1 MIIYYNRDR
10 SKLHLFT
17 RMGRKESIMETTTQ
31 LQMELMEVE
40 AINLTPHPIGFVDES
55 NQPLLT
61 VPTTTV
67 ARVSA
72 QTTTVGYFVINGVQI
87 PRTHTVYGEVEG
99 LPDPTPGVIYIVSG
113 MIVSALAS
121 QGIHRDDLLV
131 PGMQVRDEQGRVIGC
146 RSLDN

>member
-1 MIIYYNRDR
+1 M
-10 SKLHLFT
+10 T
-17 RMGRKESIMETTTQ
+17 
-31 LQMELMEVE
+31 VE
-40 AINLTPHPIGFVDES
+40 
-55 NQPLLT
+55 
-61 VPTTTV
+61 TTTV

-72 QTTTVGYFVINGVQI
+72 QTTTVGYFRINGVTV
-87 PRTHTVYGEVEG
+87 PRTHTVYGQVEG

-131 PGMQVRDEQGRVIGC
+131 PGMQVRDEAGRVIGC

>member
-1 MIIYYNRDR
+1 
-10 SKLHLFT
+10 
-17 RMGRKESIMETTTQ
+17 MEQQQTQ
-31 LQMELMEVE
+31 LPIIE
-40 AINLTPHPIGFVDES
+40 ATAVNLTPHPIGFVDQE
-55 NQPLLT
+55 NQTLLT

-72 QTTTVGYFVINGVQI
+72 QTTTVEYFVINGVQI

-99 LPDPTPGVIYIVSG
+99 LPDPTPGTIFIVSG

-121 QGIHRDDLLV
+121 QGIRRDDLLV

>member
-1 MIIYYNRDR
+1 
-10 SKLHLFT
+10 
-17 RMGRKESIMETTTQ
+17 METT
-31 LQMELMEVE
+31 QMQLMEVE
-40 AINLTPHPIGFVDES
+40 AVNLTPHPIGFVDET

-61 VPTTTV
+61 VESTTV

-72 QTTTVGYFVINGVQI
+72 RTTTVGYFIINGVQI

-113 MIVSALAS
+113 MIVSALAA

-131 PGMQVRDEQGRVIGC
+131 PGQQVHDEQGRVIGC

>member
-1 MIIYYNRDR
+1 
-10 SKLHLFT
+10 
-17 RMGRKESIMETTTQ
+17 METTTQ

-40 AINLTPHPIGFVDES
+40 AVNLTPHPIGFVDES

-72 QTTTVGYFVINGVQI
+72 QTTTVGHFVINGVQI
-87 PRTHTVYGEVEG
+87 PRTHTEYGQVEG
-99 LPDPTPGVIYIVSG
+99 LPDQTPGVIYIVSG
-113 MIVSALAS
+113 MIVSALAQ

-131 PGMQVRDEQGRVIGC
+131 PGMQVRDEAGRVIGC

>member
-1 MIIYYNRDR
+1 
-10 SKLHLFT
+10 
-17 RMGRKESIMETTTQ
+17 MEQQTQ
-31 LQMELMEVE
+31 FNLPVIE
-40 AINLTPHPIGFVDES
+40 AEAVNLTPHPIGFVDQD
-55 NQPLLT
+55 NQLLLT
-61 VPTTTV
+61 VESTMV

-87 PRTHTVYGEVEG
+87 PRTHTVYGQVEG

>member
-1 MIIYYNRDR
+1 
-10 SKLHLFT
+10 
-17 RMGRKESIMETTTQ
+17 MEQQTQ
-31 LQMELMEVE
+31 FNNLPVIE
-40 AINLTPHPIGFVDES
+40 AEAVNLTPHPIGFVDQD
-55 NQPLLT
+55 NQLLLT
-61 VPTTTV
+61 VESTTV

-87 PRTHTVYGEVEG
+87 PRTHTVYGQVEG

>member
-1 MIIYYNRDR
+1 
-10 SKLHLFT
+10 
-17 RMGRKESIMETTTQ
+17 METTTQ
-31 LQMELMEVE
+31 LQLMEVE
-40 AINLTPHPIGFVDES
+40 AINLTPHPIGFVDQE

-61 VPTTTV
+61 VETTTV

-72 QTTTVGYFVINGVQI
+72 RTTTVGYFFINGVQI

-99 LPDPTPGVIYIVSG
+99 LPDPTTGVIYIVSG
-113 MIVSALAS
+113 MIVSALAQ

-131 PGMQVRDEQGRVIGC
+131 PGMQVRDEAGRVIGC

>member
-1 MIIYYNRDR
+1 MIDQSYIY
-10 SKLHLFT
+10 LPAWEE
-17 RMGRKESIMETTTQ
+17 RKSIMETTQTLTQ
-31 LQMELMEVE
+31 LMEVE
-40 AINLTPHPIGFVDES
+40 AVNLTPHPIGFVD
-55 NQPLLT
+55 QTDTPILT
-61 VPTTTV
+61 VPTTAV

-72 QTTTVGYFVINGVQI
+72 QTTTVGHFIINGVQI
-87 PRTHTVYGEVEG
+87 PRTHTVYGQVEG

-131 PGMQVRDEQGRVIGC
+131 PGQQVRDEQGRVIGC